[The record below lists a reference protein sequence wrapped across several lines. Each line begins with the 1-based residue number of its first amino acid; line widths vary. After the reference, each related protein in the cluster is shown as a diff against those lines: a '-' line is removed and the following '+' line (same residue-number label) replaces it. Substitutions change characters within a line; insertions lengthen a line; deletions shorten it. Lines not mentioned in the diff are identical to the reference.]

1 MDTQAKWWWMQRL
14 CGVSLVLLLTAVC
27 RTEALELFPF
37 ETHQRL
43 PQGSDESALLTL
55 TTPLVIQQQNYSAV
69 TVSSPG
75 GTPPCPFNKLLTLI
89 YILNSIHTVCYAAI
103 VTCALLSFG
112 LMNSWLFIHYTGS
125 QWWIHFFANCTRH
138 SVWFRECPNAFLVL
152 AWLHS
157 CCIPLWY
164 W

>member
-1 MDTQAKWWWMQRL
+1 MRMRTVNESFGLRVAVHNRRFALYVSVYTTASNGTRDGWKRCMTFAISMRDRMDATCTIRTQAKWCWMQRL

-75 GTPPCPFNKLLTLI
+75 GTPPCPFICL
-89 YILNSIHTVCYAAI
+89 
-103 VTCALLSFG
+103 
-112 LMNSWLFIHYTGS
+112 
-125 QWWIHFFANCTRH
+125 
-138 SVWFRECPNAFLVL
+138 
-152 AWLHS
+152 
-157 CCIPLWY
+157 
-164 W
+164 